1 MNKPLLQTTSSTL
14 RYSHLILASITIIMI
29 RSVLFFLI
37 SALLVNLSLA
47 GTNAEG
53 LAFLAAKETEEG
65 VVKLP
70 SGLL

>member
-1 MNKPLLQTTSSTL
+1 
-14 RYSHLILASITIIMI
+14 MI

-37 SALLVNLSLA
+37 SSLLVNLSLA

-53 LAFLAAKETEEG
+53 LAFLASKEKEDG
-65 VVKLP
+65 VVKLE